1 MKLTPAEISER
12 RRFLRTHREQ
22 ERLYFPRFRAAL
34 NRQFRRA
41 AKQYE
46 GQGFFDPSIISTE
59 DLEPIYR
66 RLYTINTI
74 REASREWRANV
85 KPALNQVMR
94 RKDIIDDLA
103 AFLGFGR
110 EGSIIQLWRELLQD
124 FLNVRILT
132 RIRQVNET
140 TRNRIAEVIQEGVNA
155 GLAHRDIARQIRE
168 AGKVNRVRAMA
179 ISRTEVSTAMN
190 QGKYLAVQSSNLV
203 YDKGWSAHTDSRT
216 RPDHLAMLDSDMIP
230 LNADFIVGGEPMA
243 YPGDPRGS
251 AANVINC
258 RCSLVFR
265 VRRDANGLPMR
276 RSETIEAI

>member
-1 MKLTPAEISER
+1 MKLTASEIRSR
-12 RRFLRTHREQ
+12 REFLRRHREQ

-46 GQGFFDPSIISTE
+46 EQGFFDPSAIRTQ

-74 REASREWRANV
+74 REASREWEANV
-85 KPALNQVMR
+85 RPALDQLMR
-94 RKDIIDDLA
+94 RKDLIDDLA
-103 AFLGFGR
+103 SFLGFGR
-110 EGSIIQLWRELLQD
+110 DGNIIGLWRQLLQD

-132 RIRQVNET
+132 RIRQVNDT
-140 TRNRIAEVIQEGVNA
+140 TRNRIAEVIQEGIND
-155 GLAHRDIARQIRE
+155 GLAHRDIAKNIRE
-168 AGKVNRVRAMA
+168 ASKVNRVRAMA

-190 QGKYLAVQSSNLV
+190 QGKYLAIQSSSLV
-203 YDKGWSAHTDSRT
+203 YDKGWSAHADSRT
-216 RPDHLAMLDSDMIP
+216 RPDHLAMLDSDIIP
-230 LNADFIVGGEPMA
+230 LNADFIVGGEPMS

-265 VRRDANGLPMR
+265 VRRDANGLPIR
-276 RSETIEAI
+276 RNETIQAI